1 MPSELQ
7 TKPSKAA
14 APRRKNIETEE
25 PSQPTSIGWQGIRF
39 TLPPDWNLTG
49 FSMDR
54 ENGYLRVD
62 APGESTLT
70 VQVRWLNASN
80 PDQNSTVT
88 AYSII
93 APFVRHWLKRPAPV
107 APTSKLNLSGN
118 LERILKETEKQAK
131 KAKATF
137 ESAIKPERI
146 EGKDGERSAIY
157 FSWTGE
163 GRAQGKI
170 WHCKTCD
177 RVVVAQV
184 VGMAK
189 DQSAIANIASRLF
202 ATFQDHAVDGYDR
215 WALYDLQLDVP
226 SDFRLQEQK
235 LLSGHLH
242 LEWARGGERIVLD
255 RWGLANMLLK
265 KFSLGDWFRNN
276 ALVPVKALTR
286 DDAHTVHGHESLR
299 YLGGLPLMSKLQ
311 ALRDS
316 RVSLKRFPTR
326 YEGGIWNCADSNKI
340 YALQVL
346 HQKQTVG
353 LWEDIVSRC
362 VCHRPDRLENI
373 PVSQQDKQGI
383 ADIEDELTV

>member
-1 MPSELQ
+1 MPAELE
-7 TKPSKAA
+7 TKPNRTEK
-14 APRRKNIETEE
+14 PRRKNTEPE
-25 PSQPTSIGWQGIRF
+25 ESAQPTVIGWQGIRF

-70 VQVRWLNASN
+70 VQVRWLNAAK
-80 PDQNSTVT
+80 PQQDSTIT
-88 AYSII
+88 AYSLV
-93 APFVRHWLKRPAPV
+93 APFVRHWLKRPAP
-107 APTSKLNLSGN
+107 AATSAKLDLRGN
-118 LERILKETEKQAK
+118 LERILKDTEKQAK

-137 ESAIKPERI
+137 ESNIKPERT
-146 EGKDGERSAIY
+146 EGKEDERTAIH

-189 DQSAIANIASRLF
+189 DQSAISNIAARLF
-202 ATFQDHAVDGYDR
+202 STLQDHAIDGYDR
-215 WALYDLQLDVP
+215 WALYDLQMDVP
-226 SDFRLQEQK
+226 SDFRLEEQK

-265 KFSLGDWFRNN
+265 KFSLGDWLRNN
-276 ALVPVKALTR
+276 ALVPLKSLTL
-286 DDAHTVHGHESLR
+286 DDAHTVHGHPSLR
-299 YLGGLPLMSKLQ
+299 YLGALPLWSKVR

-316 RVSLKRFPTR
+316 KVSLRRFPTR
-326 YEGGIWNCADSNKI
+326 FESGIWNCEDSNKI
-340 YALQVL
+340 YAVQVL

-353 LWEDIVSRC
+353 LWEDVVSRC
-362 VCHRPDRLENI
+362 VCHRPDKIESD
-373 PVSQQDKQGI
+373 PAEPQDEQG
-383 ADIEDELTV
+383 AS

>member
-1 MPSELQ
+1 MPAELQ
-7 TKPSKAA
+7 TKPNKA
-14 APRRKNIETEE
+14 APRRKSVETEE
-25 PSQPTSIGWQGIRF
+25 PSAPTSIGWQGIRF
-39 TLPPDWNLTG
+39 TLPPDWNLVG

-62 APGESTLT
+62 APGDSTLT

-80 PDQNSTVT
+80 PDQNNTVT
-88 AYSII
+88 AYSLI
-93 APFVRHWLKRPAPV
+93 APFVRHWLGRSGPPAPS
-107 APTSKLNLSGN
+107 AKLNLNGN

-137 ESAIKPERI
+137 ESTIKPEKT
-146 EGKDGERSAIY
+146 EGKDGERSAIH

-170 WHCKTCD
+170 WHCKTCN

-189 DQSAIANIASRLF
+189 DQSAISNIASRLF
-202 ATFQDHAVDGYDR
+202 ATFQDHAIDGYDR
-215 WALYDLQLDVP
+215 WALYDLQMDVP

-265 KFSLGDWFRNN
+265 KFSLKDWFRNN
-276 ALVPVKALTR
+276 ALVPVKSLSL
-286 DDAHTVHGHESLR
+286 DDAHTVHGHESIR
-299 YLGGLPLMSKLQ
+299 YLGGLPLITKLH

-316 RVSLKRFPTR
+316 KVALRRFPTR
-326 YEGGIWNCADSNKI
+326 YEGGIWNCEDSNKI
-340 YALQVL
+340 FALQVL

-353 LWEDIVSRC
+353 LWEDVVSRC
-362 VCHRPDRLENI
+362 VCHRPAKTSLELQDEETN
-373 PVSQQDKQGI
+373 VSK
-383 ADIEDELTV
+383 ES